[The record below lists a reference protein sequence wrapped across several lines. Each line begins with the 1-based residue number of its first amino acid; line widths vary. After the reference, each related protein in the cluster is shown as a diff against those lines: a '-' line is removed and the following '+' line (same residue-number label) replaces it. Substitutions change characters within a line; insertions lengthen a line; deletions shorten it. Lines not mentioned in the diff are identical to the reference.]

1 MCQGYLLSIFVDE
14 AFRVEL
20 VRIDKVLGVVHDEG
34 DVGHEVGPLGE
45 GVGGLRVWEGDRCC
59 RC

>member
-1 MCQGYLLSIFVDE
+1 M
-14 AFRVEL
+14 
-20 VRIDKVLGVVHDEG
+20 LGVVHDEG

-45 GVGGLRVWEGDRCC
+45 GVGGLRVWKSDRGG

>member
-1 MCQGYLLSIFVDE
+1 M
-14 AFRVEL
+14 
-20 VRIDKVLGVVHDEG
+20 LGVVHDEG

-45 GVGGLRVWEGDRCC
+45 GVGGLRVEEGDRGG